1 MPASRYS
8 SVQKSKHPVVVHKK
22 KKTKERKKKKS
33 RDPTTLATL
42 LDSRN
47 VRPRTQLLPFT
58 PILSAALSVR
68 VHSVRIRTPWYP
80 RERQSLPS
88 WQLTCVCVYT
98 RAKKWDACTG
108 RGGGGGARENGGGA
122 RVE

>member
-1 MPASRYS
+1 MSASRYS
-8 SVQKSKHPVVVHKK
+8 SVQKSKHPVVIHKK
-22 KKTKERKKKKS
+22 KQKRGRRKNQEI
-33 RDPTTLATL
+33 PTTLATL

-68 VHSVRIRTPWYP
+68 VHSARIRTPWHT
-80 RERQSLPS
+80 RERRSLPS